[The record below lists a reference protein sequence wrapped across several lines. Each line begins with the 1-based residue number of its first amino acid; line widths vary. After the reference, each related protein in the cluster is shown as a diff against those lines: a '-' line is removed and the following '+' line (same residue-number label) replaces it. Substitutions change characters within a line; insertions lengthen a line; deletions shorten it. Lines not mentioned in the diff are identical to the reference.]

1 LDLRGAAEQ
10 FARLDAGQQ
19 RRASA
24 DLTLPP
30 FATVIDRRYN
40 ICMKAEMDVETNR
53 KALQINLDT
62 QKYGT
67 FAEIGAGQEVARR
80 FFLVG
85 GAAGTIA
92 KTMSAYDMTFSD
104 AIYGPADR
112 YVSRVRLNTMLDH
125 EYNLLVERLDK
136 KLGNERTFFVF
147 ADTVAARSF
156 KLHNESHGWL
166 GVRFQTEPRGEPS
179 QIIIHVRMLDE
190 ANADQQEAL
199 GVIGVNLLYGALYQS
214 QPERLISSLQEN
226 LAPGKIQV
234 DLIKFSGP
242 AFANIDNR
250 LMSLQL
256 VSQGL
261 TDAVMFTADGEM
273 VQPAEILHKK
283 AILIERGSFRP
294 VTYATND
301 MLEGARR
308 QFLKQSGCSEK
319 DLVVLMEM
327 TLENLLSE
335 GQLNHADFLQRV
347 DILGALGRTV
357 LISKFGEY
365 YKLAGYLSRYTNQM
379 IGLVMGVPSLHEIFD
394 EKYYLNLEGGILE
407 ALGRMFKHGLKL
419 YVYPIIDEKTGQLVT
434 AMGTE
439 VAPNL
444 RSLFQYL
451 IDNRYIEE
459 IRDYRKDFLRIYPPA
474 VLAKLKAGD
483 ESWEEMVPPEVAQI
497 IKEREFFGYRR
508 AVAA

>member
-1 LDLRGAAEQ
+1 
-10 FARLDAGQQ
+10 
-19 RRASA
+19 
-24 DLTLPP
+24 
-30 FATVIDRRYN
+30 
-40 ICMKAEMDVETNR
+40 MKAEMDIGTNR
-53 KALQINLDT
+53 KALQINLDAK
-62 QKYGT
+62 KYGT

-80 FFLVG
+80 FFTVG

-92 KTMSAYDMTFSD
+92 KTMSAYDVTFSD
-104 AIYGPADR
+104 AIYGPTDR
-112 YVSRVRLNTMLDH
+112 YVSRKRLWTMLDH
-125 EYNLLVERLDK
+125 EYDLLVKRLDA
-136 KLGNERTFFVF
+136 KLGGDRTFFVF

-156 KLHNESHGWL
+156 KQHNESHGWL

-190 ANADQQEAL
+190 SNADQQEVL
-199 GVIGVNLLYGALYQS
+199 GVIGVNLLYGAFYYS
-214 QPERLISSLQEN
+214 QPEQLISSLQEN
-226 LAPGKIQV
+226 IAPGRIQV

-242 AFANIDNR
+242 SFAKIDNR
-250 LMSLQL
+250 LINLQL

-273 VQPAEILHKK
+273 VQPSEVLHKK

-301 MLEGARR
+301 MLEGARG
-308 QFLKQSGCSEK
+308 QFLKESGCSEE
-319 DLVVLMEM
+319 DTVVLMEM

-335 GQLNHADFLQRV
+335 GQLNHADFLARV

-365 YKLAGYLSRYTNQM
+365 YRLASYLSRYTNRM
-379 IGLVMGVPSLHEIFD
+379 IGLVMGVPSLIEILD

-419 YVYPIIDEKTGQLVT
+419 YVYPVIDETTGAILSATQVH
-434 AMGTE
+434 

-444 RSLFQYL
+444 RALFQYL

-459 IRDYRKDFLRIYPPA
+459 ITDYRKDFLCIYPA
-474 VLAKLKAGD
+474 TVLAKLKAGD
-483 ESWEEMVPPEVAQI
+483 KSWEEMVPPEVAQI
-497 IKEREFFGYRR
+497 IKEREFFGYRA

>member
-1 LDLRGAAEQ
+1 
-10 FARLDAGQQ
+10 
-19 RRASA
+19 
-24 DLTLPP
+24 
-30 FATVIDRRYN
+30 
-40 ICMKAEMDVETNR
+40 MDVETNR
-53 KALQINLDT
+53 KALQINLDA

-125 EYNLLVERLDK
+125 EYALLIERLDK
-136 KLGNERTFFVF
+136 KLGGERTFFVF

-156 KLHNESHGWL
+156 KQRNESHGWL
-166 GVRFQTEPRGEPS
+166 GVRFQTQPRGEPS

-190 ANADQQEAL
+190 SNADQQEAL
-199 GVIGVNLLYGALYQS
+199 GVVGVNLLHAAFYES

-226 LAPGKIQV
+226 LAPERMQV
-234 DLIKFSGP
+234 DLIVFSGP
-242 AFANIDNR
+242 AFAKIDNR
-250 LMSLQL
+250 LMNLQL
-256 VSQGL
+256 VGQGL
-261 TDAVMFTADGEM
+261 TDAVMFKANGEM
-273 VQPAEILHKK
+273 VQASEILHKN

-294 VTYATND
+294 VTCATND

-308 QFLKQSGCSEK
+308 QFLKQTGCSEK
-319 DLVVLMEM
+319 ELVVLMEM
-327 TLENLLSE
+327 TLENLLAE

-365 YKLAGYLSRYTNQM
+365 YRLAGYLSRYTNRM
-379 IGLVMGVPSLHEIFD
+379 IGLVMGVPSLLEIFD

-419 YVYPIIDEKTGQLVT
+419 YVYPMINEKTGKIVT
-434 AMGTE
+434 ATHAE

-444 RSLFQYL
+444 RSLFQFL

-459 IRDYRKDFLRIYPPA
+459 IPDYRKEFLRIYPGT

-497 IKEREFFGYRR
+497 IKEREFFGYRA

>member
-1 LDLRGAAEQ
+1 
-10 FARLDAGQQ
+10 
-19 RRASA
+19 
-24 DLTLPP
+24 
-30 FATVIDRRYN
+30 
-40 ICMKAEMDVETNR
+40 MDVETNR
-53 KALQINLDT
+53 KALQINLDP

-104 AIYGPADR
+104 AIYGTADR

-125 EYNLLVERLDK
+125 EYHLLLERLDK
-136 KLGNERTFFVF
+136 KLGGERTFFVF

-156 KLHNESHGWL
+156 KQHNESHGWL
-166 GVRFQTEPRGEPS
+166 GVRFQTQPRSEPS
-179 QIIIHVRMLDE
+179 QIIVHVRMLDE

-199 GVIGVNLLYGALYQS
+199 GVVGVNLLYGAFYQS

-226 LAPGKIQV
+226 LAPERMQI
-234 DLIKFSGP
+234 DLIIFSGP
-242 AFANIDNR
+242 AFPEVDNR
-250 LMSLQL
+250 LMNLQL

-261 TDAVMFTADGEM
+261 TDAVMYKADGET
-273 VQPAEILHKK
+273 VQPAEIFYKK
-283 AILIERGSFRP
+283 ALLVERGSFRP

-347 DILGALGRTV
+347 DILATLGRTV

-365 YKLAGYLSRYTNQM
+365 YRLAGYLSRYTNKM

-419 YVYPIIDEKTGQLVT
+419 YVYPIINEKTGKLVT
-434 AMGTE
+434 ATQTE
-439 VAPNL
+439 VASNL

-459 IRDYRKDFLRIYPPA
+459 ITDYQKDFLRIYPST

-497 IKEREFFGYRR
+497 IKEREFFGYR
-508 AVAA
+508 AALAA

>member
-1 LDLRGAAEQ
+1 
-10 FARLDAGQQ
+10 
-19 RRASA
+19 
-24 DLTLPP
+24 
-30 FATVIDRRYN
+30 
-40 ICMKAEMDVETNR
+40 MDVGTNR
-53 KALQINLDT
+53 KALQINLDAK
-62 QKYGT
+62 KYGT

-80 FFLVG
+80 FFTVG

-104 AIYGPADR
+104 AIYGPTDR
-112 YVSRVRLNTMLDH
+112 YVSRKRLGTMLDH
-125 EYNLLVERLDK
+125 EYDLLVKRLDA
-136 KLGNERTFFVF
+136 KLGGDRTFFVF

-156 KLHNESHGWL
+156 KQHNESHGWL

-190 ANADQQEAL
+190 SNADQQEAL
-199 GVIGVNLLYGALYQS
+199 GVIGVNLLYGAFYYS
-214 QPERLISSLQEN
+214 QPEQLISSLQEN
-226 LAPGKIQV
+226 LAPGRIQV

-242 AFANIDNR
+242 SFAKIDNR
-250 LMSLQL
+250 LINLQL

-273 VQPAEILHKK
+273 VQPSEILHKK

-301 MLEGARR
+301 MLEGARG
-308 QFLKQSGCSEK
+308 QFLKESGCSEE
-319 DLVVLMEM
+319 DTVVLMEM

-335 GQLNHADFLQRV
+335 GQLNHADFLARV

-365 YKLAGYLSRYTNQM
+365 YRLASYLSRYTNRM
-379 IGLVMGVPSLHEIFD
+379 IGLVMGVPSLIEILD

-419 YVYPIIDEKTGQLVT
+419 YVYPVIDETTGAILSATQVH
-434 AMGTE
+434 

-444 RSLFQYL
+444 RALFQYL

-459 IRDYRKDFLRIYPPA
+459 ITDYRKDFLCIYPA
-474 VLAKLKAGD
+474 TVLAKLKAGD
-483 ESWEEMVPPEVAQI
+483 KSWEEMVPPEVAQI
-497 IKEREFFGYRR
+497 IKEREFFGYRA

>member
-1 LDLRGAAEQ
+1 
-10 FARLDAGQQ
+10 
-19 RRASA
+19 
-24 DLTLPP
+24 
-30 FATVIDRRYN
+30 
-40 ICMKAEMDVETNR
+40 MKAEMDVGTNR
-53 KALQINLDT
+53 KAFHINLDRH
-62 QKYGT
+62 KYGT

-80 FFLVG
+80 FFHVG
-85 GAAGTIA
+85 GASGTIA

-104 AIYGPADR
+104 AIYGPTDR
-112 YVSRVRLNTMLDH
+112 YVSRRRLQTMLDR
-125 EYNLLVERLDK
+125 EYDLLIERLER
-136 KLGNERTFFVF
+136 KLGGEKTFFVF
-147 ADTVAARSF
+147 ADTVAARNF
-156 KLHNESHGWL
+156 KEHNESHGWL
-166 GVRFQTEPRGEPS
+166 GVRFQNQPSGEPS

-190 ANADQQEAL
+190 ANVDQQEAL
-199 GVIGVNLLYGALYQS
+199 GVIGVNLLYGAFYQP

-226 LAPGKIQV
+226 LAAGRIQV

-242 AFANIDNR
+242 AFAAIDNR

-273 VQPAEILHKK
+273 VQPSDVLYKK

-301 MLEGARR
+301 MLEGSCR
-308 QFLKQSGCSEK
+308 QFLKETGSSEK

-335 GQLNHADFLQRV
+335 GQLNHADFLARV

-365 YKLAGYLSRYTNQM
+365 YRLAGYLSRYTNRM
-379 IGLVMGVPSLHEIFD
+379 IGLVMGVPSLLEIFD

-407 ALGRMFKHGLKL
+407 ALGRMFKQGLKL
-419 YVYPIIDEKTGQLVT
+419 YVYPIMDEKTGKILT
-434 AMGTE
+434 AKHVE

-451 IDNRYIEE
+451 IDNRHIKE
-459 IRDYRKDFLRIYPPA
+459 ITDYRQDFLRIYPPA

-483 ESWEEMVPPEVAQI
+483 RSWEEMVPPEVAQI
-497 IKEREFFGYRR
+497 IKEREFFGYQRK
-508 AVAA
+508 VAA